1 MSDLL
6 KIARAV
12 DGDEWFPVRVKI
24 ACELAGVPYGRE
36 RLLQVASGCVEE
48 IQVDEFQRVD
58 TTGVQDDTITAAVT
72 ALTAPATEEE
82 TA

>member
-24 ACELAGVPYGRE
+24 ACELAGVPYDRE
-36 RLLQVASGCVEE
+36 VLLQVACACVNE
-48 IQVDEFQRVD
+48 IQLDKFQRVD
-58 TTGVQDDTITAAVT
+58 ADGVRDATISAAAAIQRARKNVK
-72 ALTAPATEEE
+72 L
-82 TA
+82 

>member
-24 ACELAGVPYGRE
+24 ACELAGVTYDRE
-36 RLLQVASGCVEE
+36 TLLQLARACVEE

-58 TTGVQDDTITAAVT
+58 TDGVQDDTITAAVT
-72 ALTAPATEEE
+72 TLAAPTSEEKTA
-82 TA
+82 